1 MEPKP
6 WEVEGYMARP
16 NPAHRIFVLHG
27 PDTGLVRER
36 AEALAG
42 RFLGKDFDPFQLV
55 RLDAEALSEDPSRL
69 SDETN
74 QISMFGGERVIRVTE
89 AGQAAVARAAESLFD
104 GSEPAAAVIFEA
116 GDLKPSNK
124 LRSLAAKSNLA
135 AVLACYADDEQNMDR
150 LAGEMLRK
158 AGLTVD
164 HDARAMIVDRMG
176 PDRQSNRQMLETL
189 ITYKLGS
196 NSAVTTDDVAAAL
209 GDQSEVGFDAIAFAA
224 FEGKT
229 AEALSLFDK
238 AIAGKTDPELVMSSL
253 IRHLDRFDLVAGF
266 EESGKGRDVGIK
278 AARVG
283 PRDRQSSFRNQLTRW
298 SAPRLAT
305 ARKLVVDAQ
314 IEMRG
319 VHSPIS
325 PLICRN
331 LLLRLGA
338 AANARASRRQ

>member
-16 NPAHRIFVLHG
+16 DPAHRIFVLHG

-36 AEALAG
+36 AEVLAG

-55 RLDAEALSEDPSRL
+55 RLDAETLTDDPSRL
-69 SDETN
+69 SDEIN
-74 QISMFGGERVIRVTE
+74 QISMFGGDRVIRVTE
-89 AGQAAVARAAESLFD
+89 AGQAAVTRAAESLFD
-104 GSEPAAAVIFEA
+104 GSEPASAVIFEA

-124 LRSLAAKSNLA
+124 LRSLAAKSKLA
-135 AVLACYADDEQNMDR
+135 AVIACYADDEQNMDR
-150 LAGEMLRK
+150 MAGETLRK
-158 AGLTVD
+158 AGLTID

-176 PDRQSNRQMLETL
+176 PDRQTNRQMLETL

-196 NSAVTTDDVAAAL
+196 NSPVTADDVAAAL

-229 AEALSLFDK
+229 ADALALFDK
-238 AIAGKTDPELVMSSL
+238 AVAGKTDPELVMSSL
-253 IRHLDRFDLVAGF
+253 IRHLDRFDLVAGM
-266 EESGKGRDVGIK
+266 EEAGKSRDIALK

-283 PRDRQSSFRNQLTRW
+283 PKDRQSSFRNQLTRW
-298 SAPRLAT
+298 PAARLST
-305 ARKLVVDAQ
+305 ARKLVIDAQ

-319 VHSPIS
+319 IHSPIS
-325 PLICRN
+325 ALVCRN
-331 LLLRLGA
+331 LLLRIGA
-338 AANARASRRQ
+338 AAGARAARR

>member
-16 NPAHRIFVLHG
+16 DPAHRIFVLHG

-36 AEALAG
+36 AEALAA

-55 RLDAEALSEDPSRL
+55 RLDAEILAEDPSRL

-89 AGQAAVARAAESLFD
+89 AGQAAVVRAAESLFD
-104 GSEPAAAVIFEA
+104 GSEPASAVIFEA
-116 GDLKPSNK
+116 GDLKASNK
-124 LRSLAAKSNLA
+124 LRSLAAKSGLA
-135 AVLACYADDEQNMDR
+135 AVLACYADDEQHMDR
-150 LAGEMLRK
+150 LAGETLRK
-158 AGLTVD
+158 AGLTID
-164 HDARAMIVDRMG
+164 HDARALIVDRLG
-176 PDRQSNRQMLETL
+176 PDRQANRQMLETL
-189 ITYKLGS
+189 VIYKLGS
-196 NSAVTTDDVAAAL
+196 SGPVTIEDVTAAL

-253 IRHLDRFDLVAGF
+253 IRHLDRFDLVAGM
-266 EESGKGRDVGIK
+266 EEAGKSRDIGIK

-283 PRDRQSSFRNQLTRW
+283 SRDRQGSFRNQLARW
-298 SAPRLAT
+298 SGVRLAT
-305 ARKLVVDAQ
+305 ARRLTVDAQ

-325 PLICRN
+325 ALICRN
-331 LLLRLGA
+331 LLLRIGA
-338 AANARASRRQ
+338 AAASRPARR